1 MDTSGYASR
10 VTVRG
15 PLAVVLTIAAL
26 FAALPASAGAAP
38 GVEWTSRATP
48 VDVSWVSVAYGNGTF
63 AAVANNGTGD
73 HVMTS
78 RDGIAWTARTAPDG
92 DWGAVAYGN
101 GLFVAVSDAPT
112 PTPYRVITSPDGI
125 TWTARTAAADNAW
138 NALIYAGGQF
148 VAVAASGTGNRVMTS
163 PDGITWTSR
172 SSSSDVLWR
181 SITYANGLYVAVGG
195 QPPTFGDRVMTSPDG
210 ITWTTRTAGVTSN
223 NWYAVTYGAGLF
235 VALAGSSGS
244 GERVMTSPDGITWTQ
259 RVAASATKWRSVV
272 HAEGQFVAVGLYD
285 TGLSMVMTSPDGIT
299 WTAQNAAADNDW
311 KSLTYVDGIFVAVAI
326 TGTGTRVMT
335 SGVLFPAVSSTP
347 TAVAGN
353 RQATVSVTAGT
364 GPGGSASSY
373 VVTAAP
379 GGRTCSI
386 VVPATSCVVTG
397 LTNRTAYTFT
407 ATATNATGTSAPSAA
422 SAAVTPRGP
431 LVVHTR
437 TTATAIVSTLTAVAP
452 GTVVQSA
459 TRARLFT
466 RAAEVSVCRT
476 TQAVAKA
483 GRVTLTCTLARGSQ
497 AIRRRGALHV
507 TLVTTLTLADG
518 TTIAST
524 KALVLPRVQ
533 APKVKPA
540 QPSAVTG

>member
-1 MDTSGYASR
+1 MDDSGYASR

-15 PLAVVLTIAAL
+15 ALAFALTIAAL

-48 VDVSWVSVAYGNGTF
+48 ADVSWVSVAYGNGTF

-125 TWTARTAAADNAW
+125 TWTA
-138 NALIYAGGQF
+138 
-148 VAVAASGTGNRVMTS
+148 
-163 PDGITWTSR
+163 
-172 SSSSDVLWR
+172 
-181 SITYANGLYVAVGG
+181 
-195 QPPTFGDRVMTSPDG
+195 
-210 ITWTTRTAGVTSN
+210 
-223 NWYAVTYGAGLF
+223 
-235 VALAGSSGS
+235 
-244 GERVMTSPDGITWTQ
+244 
-259 RVAASATKWRSVV
+259 
-272 HAEGQFVAVGLYD
+272 
-285 TGLSMVMTSPDGIT
+285 
-299 WTAQNAAADNDW
+299 QNAASDNDW

-431 LVVHTR
+431 LVVRTHV
-437 TTATAIVSTLTAVAP
+437 TTAAITSSFTAVEL
-452 GTVVQSA
+452 GTVTQ
-459 TRARLFT
+459 RAVRSGSRT
-466 RAAEVSVCRT
+466 RAASVTVCTTTRT
-476 TQAVAKA
+476 IAKA
-483 GRVTLTCTLARGSQ
+483 GRATLTCALNAATRRLRQRGAVRVTLT
-497 AIRRRGALHV
+497 
-507 TLVTTLTLADG
+507 TTLTLADG
-518 TTIAST
+518 ST
-524 KALVLPRVQ
+524 VTSSKALILPRANV
-533 APKVKPA
+533 PKAPA
-540 QPSAVTG
+540 QTSATPSSVTG

>member
-125 TWTARTAAADNAW
+125 TWTAR
-138 NALIYAGGQF
+138 
-148 VAVAASGTGNRVMTS
+148 
-163 PDGITWTSR
+163 
-172 SSSSDVLWR
+172 SSSSEVLWR

-299 WTAQNAAADNDW
+299 WTAQNAASDNDW